1 MFQGTGWDVGELRI
15 VTGLCRALRAARLPD
30 APSKAQNI
38 SNYAAVPHQGGEIGG
53 LRGCPDAK
61 GGRASFPWRP
71 MASSNG
77 KRLGW
82 MKLTRSNPATVRKL
96 ELRQERGFRRA
107 TYVIPALGTAFHLWR

>member
-53 LRGCPDAK
+53 LRGARMQKEVARRFPGDRWRVRTAK
-61 GGRASFPWRP
+61 GWVG
-71 MASSNG
+71 
-77 KRLGW
+77 
-82 MKLTRSNPATVRKL
+82 
-96 ELRQERGFRRA
+96 
-107 TYVIPALGTAFHLWR
+107 